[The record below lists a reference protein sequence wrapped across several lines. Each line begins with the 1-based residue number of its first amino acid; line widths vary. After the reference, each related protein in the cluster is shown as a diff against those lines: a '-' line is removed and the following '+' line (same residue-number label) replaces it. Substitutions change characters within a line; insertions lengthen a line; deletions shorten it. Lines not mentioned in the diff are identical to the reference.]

1 MSTHQVQNLASLVS
15 TVTALDGTA
24 AVFPA
29 WRSRI
34 KDVLSMQNTLG
45 IVNGSLSRPKED
57 SKSDS
62 LVARSTDYLKGYNP
76 KEVIA
81 DWDALSELACS
92 TICLTLSCQLL
103 VSLQLLLTLMKRT
116 QELKE
121 FVLKKHYGNP
131 NTTQIHQ
138 LLWIGH
144 VGVAADELLTINKLP
159 TDRQIADHLVAGLD
173 SSWSAVKDLTT
184 IRIRIRTRW
193 RVSVVPQRVSSDTR
207 PLNGQPDIPPS
218 GLGYPLGYPDTR
230 PNFWEKGTSEPQ
242 SVSPGGYPPGDSG
255 YLQRI
260 PRDHLQ
266 LYKICLPPGHI
277 KTALLTTIPL
287 NLLQKCGISVEDIG
301 FFYILKHR

>member
-81 DWDALSELACS
+81 NCDALSELACS
-92 TICLTLSCQLL
+92 TICLTLS
-103 VSLQLLLTLMKRT
+103 T

-173 SSWSAVKDLTT
+173 SSWSAVKDLIIYTAQEMSLDNT
-184 IRIRIRTRW
+184 IGALEAHE
-193 RVSVVPQRVSSDTR
+193 VS
-207 PLNGQPDIPPS
+207 LNG
-218 GLGYPLGYPDTR
+218 
-230 PNFWEKGTSEPQ
+230 KTSIDFALSKRFGCSNCGKRGHKSSECQ
-242 SVSPGGYPPGDSG
+242 KSETKAGAVSTVKLGGYDLGSFDDGDKV
-255 YLQRI
+255 
-260 PRDHLQ
+260 D
-266 LYKICLPPGHI
+266 
-277 KTALLTTIPL
+277 
-287 NLLQKCGISVEDIG
+287 V
-301 FFYILKHR
+301 FYE